1 MPSEMPRIPIILIIS
16 LLASAGCSRIS
27 RNPDLLRADALTA
40 TDPRAAL
47 RLLDSLPSAGLS

>member
-1 MPSEMPRIPIILIIS
+1 MHRIAIIFIIS
-16 LLASAGCSRIS
+16 LLIAGCSRIS